1 MNLNQVLMVVFA
13 LTMLGM
19 LQLSI
24 NASILQ
30 SIATSLDS
38 GARIEAL
45 MIGRAMIDEIV
56 NKNFDRVTAARTV
69 VRRTDLTLPAN
80 FGPSVTDAVPQPD
93 SAALAKTIFKNVD
106 DYHLYR
112 RVVMTANFGAFLVR
126 DSVIYVEEA
135 NLDKPSAAPTWY
147 KKIIV
152 TVNHANLLQPV
163 VVQSLAVYPRYF

>member
-1 MNLNQVLMVVFA
+1 MVVFA

-30 SIATSLDS
+30 SIAASLDS

-56 NKNFDRVTAARTV
+56 SKNFDKATAVRMI
-69 VRRTDLTLPAN
+69 VRRGDLTPTAS
-80 FGPSVTDAVPQPD
+80 FGATLEDAVPQPD
-93 SAALAKTIFKNVD
+93 SAALAKTAYKSVD
-106 DYHLYR
+106 EYQGYR
-112 RVVMTANFGAFLVR
+112 RVVNTPNFGLFLVR
-126 DSVIYVEEA
+126 DSVIYVDET
-135 NLDKPSAAPTWY
+135 NLERTSTSPTWY

-152 TVNHANLLQPV
+152 TVSHPNLLQPV
-163 VVQSLAVYPRYF
+163 VVQSLAVYPKYF